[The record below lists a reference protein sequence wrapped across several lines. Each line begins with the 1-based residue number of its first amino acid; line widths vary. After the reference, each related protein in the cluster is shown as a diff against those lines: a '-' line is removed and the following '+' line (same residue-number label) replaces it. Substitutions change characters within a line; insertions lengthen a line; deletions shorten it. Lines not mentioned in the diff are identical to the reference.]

1 MSCMHLP
8 SFTIYICIF
17 NIFHILWLSFAT
29 RYPIIHPAPCN
40 ADQYPQC
47 LRDTSLV
54 LCCSSS
60 LPFRRENRGKSREV
74 EIDVSCFQP
83 NPSRYIYITVLVFTR
98 WHLPS
103 SSFVHFRV
111 DSWELDH
118 PGRLLHTS
126 RSASN
131 MLSFDI
137 PRSVDN
143 WDDRPIQ
150 IAFTNWI

>member
-83 NPSRYIYITVLVFTR
+83 NPSRYIYILQYWFLPVGIYLRHPLFISELTAESWTILAGYFTPVVVR
-98 WHLPS
+98 
-103 SSFVHFRV
+103 
-111 DSWELDH
+111 
-118 PGRLLHTS
+118 
-126 RSASN
+126 
-131 MLSFDI
+131 
-137 PRSVDN
+137 
-143 WDDRPIQ
+143 Q
-150 IAFTNWI
+150 ICWVSTFLAALTTEMTGLFK